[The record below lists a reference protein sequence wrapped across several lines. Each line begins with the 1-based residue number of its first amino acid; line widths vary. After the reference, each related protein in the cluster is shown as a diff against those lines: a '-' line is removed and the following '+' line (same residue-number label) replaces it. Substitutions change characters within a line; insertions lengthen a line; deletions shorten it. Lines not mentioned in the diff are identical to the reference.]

1 MFKKM
6 LFTLITGILVVGLLV
21 GCGGGGETGG
31 GVPEDAALKVTGMV
45 DSEVGWTADA
55 LQSMETMDVE
65 VENKE
70 GEMEPYTGVSLNAL
84 LDEAGVQ
91 GDASLVELIASDG
104 YSAEVPLDEVRACDT
119 CIVAFDDDGFRSVL
133 PGFPRNTGVK
143 GLIEIK
149 VK

>member
-6 LFTLITGILVVGLLV
+6 LLTLVTVVLVAGLLV

-45 DSEVGWTADA
+45 ESEVGWTADD
-55 LQSMETMDVE
+55 LQGMETMDVE
-65 VENKE
+65 MENKE
-70 GEMEPYTGVSLNAL
+70 GGTDTYTGVSLNAL

-91 GDASLVELIASDG
+91 GAATTVELIADDG
-104 YSAEVPLDEVRACDT
+104 YSVEVDLGELQACDD
-119 CIVAFDDDGFRSVL
+119 CIVAFDGDGFRSAL

-143 GLIEIK
+143 GLVEIN

>member
-6 LFTLITGILVVGLLV
+6 LFTLVTVVLVAGLLV

-45 DSEVGWTADA
+45 ESEVGWTADD
-55 LQSMETMDVE
+55 LQGMETMDVE
-65 VENKE
+65 MENKE
-70 GEMEPYTGVSLNAL
+70 GGTDTYTGVSLNAL

-91 GDASLVELIASDG
+91 GAATTVELIADDG
-104 YSAEVPLDEVRACDT
+104 YFVEVDLGELQACDD
-119 CIVAFDDDGFRSVL
+119 CIVAFDGDGFRSAL

-143 GLIEIK
+143 GLVEIN